1 MPNYTYE
8 KCLANSYRI
17 NWRIEEVIG
26 GQQFDTS
33 RRWLP
38 AQLSGADAIGFLN
51 ETEKTKLTHV
61 EMGAYAH
68 LFGFVEEFITPTILR
83 LAGEFEIDQRPAF
96 DALTN
101 FAAEEVKR
109 MTLFR
114 EVRAMVNETIGFPA
128 TLLGDEKAVA
138 HLVMSKN
145 IGAVLLLTSVIE
157 WFTQQ
162 HYLSGFK
169 DDESLDPFTKRIFRA
184 HWQEESQHAQLDY
197 LETVRKFAEMT
208 AAEKDQAIDDL
219 IELVGALDGLL
230 QQQTAHDVDNLARY
244 LDRRFTEAE
253 HEEVANSVL
262 KAKRYTFIES
272 GVTHPN
278 FQLVFTEVT
287 NEAQREKVGAALG
300 ALLGEAAPVAARAG
314 PRRKEKRRR
323 PVLEIEF
330 LWFEGC
336 PHHQTARRLLD
347 ETIAEIGSDT
357 TVQDIC
363 VADHEQALRLRFQG
377 SPTIRI
383 DGQDVQP
390 MTQEEA
396 PYGRACRIYQTP
408 DGAQG
413 SPTKA
418 MIRATLEATP
428 HA

>member
-33 RRWLP
+33 RSWLP
-38 AQLSGADAIGFLN
+38 AQLSGADAIGCLN

-68 LFGFVEEFITPTILR
+68 LFGCVEEFISPTILR
-83 LAGEFEIDQRPAF
+83 LAAEFEVDHRPAF
-96 DALTN
+96 DAMTN
-101 FAAEEVKR
+101 FAADEVKH

-114 EVRAMVNETIGFPA
+114 EIRALVNETIGFPA

-138 HLVMSKN
+138 HLVMSKH

-169 DDESLDPFTKRIFRA
+169 DDESLDPCTKRIFRA

-197 LETVRKFAEMT
+197 LETVRKFAAMT
-208 AAEKDQAIDDL
+208 AAEKAQAIDDL

-287 NEAQREKVGAALG
+287 NEEQREKVGAALG
-300 ALLGEAAPVAARAG
+300 ALLG
-314 PRRKEKRRR
+314 
-323 PVLEIEF
+323 
-330 LWFEGC
+330 
-336 PHHQTARRLLD
+336 
-347 ETIAEIGSDT
+347 
-357 TVQDIC
+357 
-363 VADHEQALRLRFQG
+363 
-377 SPTIRI
+377 
-383 DGQDVQP
+383 
-390 MTQEEA
+390 
-396 PYGRACRIYQTP
+396 
-408 DGAQG
+408 
-413 SPTKA
+413 
-418 MIRATLEATP
+418 
-428 HA
+428 